1 MMVSNHFN
9 VVESGVLKT
18 FISDHYLVY
27 VCRKF
32 RGSLSAKHKVIT
44 SRQMKNFDKDL
55 FLSDLASV
63 DWSAIVYNSDDV
75 DSAVCQ
81 WSRTLSDIIEKHAP
95 LRERRVTERFSPWIT
110 PELKQ
115 LLRARDKLKIKAVKA
130 KSQLLMNAYKQMRC
144 KANNLNR
151 KLKREHFSSKIELNK
166 GNIKETW
173 KTINQLVNKRSKTT
187 EISTIREG
195 DRVISHP
202 TEIADSMNQFFCS
215 VGKDLSDK
223 IPNKENPLLTGNYGE
238 RKKDVQNFAFIPVD
252 PENVMKGCKDFK
264 TSNGYGTDF
273 ISVFFLKVGIEVLAP
288 SLAQLFNLSLSTGR
302 FPDSWKMARVAPIHK
317 KGPKDDRSNYR
328 PISVLSVI
336 SCLIEK
342 LVFGQLYSYFDRNKL
357 TPCKQSGFRSLH
369 SVLKCLL
376 RCTNDWY
383 MNIDRGEY
391 TAALFIDLKKAYDT
405 VNHEILLAKLNLY
418 SLDGKELNWF
428 KSYLENRRQYCKVN
442 GKVSKT
448 EVVNCGVPQG
458 SCLGPL
464 LFLVY
469 INDLPNCLEKSNVSM
484 YADDTCLYYSFDSV
498 DAINQAINADLIA
511 LKGWLEGNKL
521 SLNVA
526 ETEAMIIGSN
536 KKLHKIDTPDVPKPQ
551 FRIGSEDVRLVSDVK
566 YLGVQVDQELKWTN
580 HLTTVTKR
588 SPGVLA
594 FFVMQS
600 NTFHP
605 LRLKQCIEVW

>member
-1 MMVSNHFN
+1 MPSGTGNPSLIPSILETRLPDPVVSNLDVDVSTVAEDVNSVNVHLRPPPPLGTKFGFRKGMVIASLNINSLPAHTDEIKVLLQEQNIHILALNETKIDADFPSEQLKVQGYQFDKYDRNRDGGGVAFYIRDSLEVDIREDLPVSSLELRCIEVKPVRAKPFFVVSWYRPPSDLTEIFDKFEEVLKFLESEGKEIILLGDTNCDVTSIYSPQIDSNQSLPNSTKHILDLYNSFGLKQLISEPTRETIDTSSIIDHIAVSNHFN

-18 FISDHYLVY
+18 SISDYYLVY

-110 PELKQ
+110 AGLKR
-115 LLRARDKLKIKAVKA
+115 LLRARDKLKIKAVKV

-173 KTINQLVNKRSKTT
+173 RTINQLVNKRSKTT

-195 DRVISHP
+195 DRVISDP

-238 RKKDVQNFAFIPVD
+238 RKKDVEKFAFIPVN

-264 TSNGYGTDF
+264 TFNSYGTDF

-302 FPDSWKMARVAPIHK
+302 FPDS
-317 KGPKDDRSNYR
+317 
-328 PISVLSVI
+328 
-336 SCLIEK
+336 
-342 LVFGQLYSYFDRNKL
+342 
-357 TPCKQSGFRSLH
+357 
-369 SVLKCLL
+369 
-376 RCTNDWY
+376 
-383 MNIDRGEY
+383 
-391 TAALFIDLKKAYDT
+391 
-405 VNHEILLAKLNLY
+405 
-418 SLDGKELNWF
+418 
-428 KSYLENRRQYCKVN
+428 
-442 GKVSKT
+442 
-448 EVVNCGVPQG
+448 
-458 SCLGPL
+458 
-464 LFLVY
+464 
-469 INDLPNCLEKSNVSM
+469 
-484 YADDTCLYYSFDSV
+484 
-498 DAINQAINADLIA
+498 
-511 LKGWLEGNKL
+511 
-521 SLNVA
+521 
-526 ETEAMIIGSN
+526 
-536 KKLHKIDTPDVPKPQ
+536 
-551 FRIGSEDVRLVSDVK
+551 
-566 YLGVQVDQELKWTN
+566 
-580 HLTTVTKR
+580 
-588 SPGVLA
+588 
-594 FFVMQS
+594 
-600 NTFHP
+600 
-605 LRLKQCIEVW
+605 